1 MTPKDSQSVVIIGG
15 SHAAAEA
22 IPVLRQ
28 KGWEGRIVL
37 IGDEPCLPYQRPPL
51 SKAYYQGVMDEEKI
65 LIRAAATYEQAN
77 IEMMLGRR
85 AMRIDRDTRS
95 ILLDDGT
102 AVNYSKLIL
111 ATGTRPRKLSSEGAD
126 LPNINYLKTLQD
138 VDRIKSQLTADSRL
152 LIVGAGYIGLE
163 VAASAVKQGV
173 QVTVLEAEDR
183 VLTRVTSPVVSHF
196 YERIHKAA
204 GVDIRL
210 GARLE
215 NFRQSENGTFAEL
228 ADGDQLLF
236 DCAVVGIGVLPN
248 TELAQDAE
256 ISCDNGILVDE
267 FTKTSDPNIYAVGD
281 CSNHPSYIYDRRLRL
296 ESVPNA
302 VQQAKTAA
310 MSICGEDV
318 AYDQVPWFWSD
329 QYDVKLQTVGLLQG
343 YDQTVVRGDPDSL
356 KFAAFYL
363 RSGRLI
369 AMDAINS
376 PVEFMTS
383 KKLIAGKSMPDP
395 MRLADGS
402 VSMKEIL

>member
-1 MTPKDSQSVVIIGG
+1 MSQENRQSVVIIGG

-22 IPVLRQ
+22 IPTLRQ
-28 KGWEGRIVL
+28 KGWEGRITL
-37 IGDEPCLPYQRPPL
+37 IGDEPNLPYQRPPL
-51 SKAYYQGVMDEEKI
+51 SKAYYQGVMDAEKI
-65 LIRAAATYEQAN
+65 LIRAEATYEQAGV
-77 IEMMLGRR
+77 EMMLGRR
-85 AMRIDRDTRS
+85 AVRIDRGAEK
-95 ILLDDGT
+95 IVLDDGT
-102 AVNYSKLIL
+102 AVDYSKLIL
-111 ATGTRPRKLSSEGAD
+111 ATGTRPRKLPLDGAD
-126 LPNINYLKTLQD
+126 LPNINYLKTMQD
-138 VDRIKSQLTADSRL
+138 VDRIKSQLKPGSNL

-163 VAASAVKQGV
+163 VAASAVKQGIK
-173 QVTVLEAEDR
+173 VTVLEAEDR
-183 VLTRVTSPVVSHF
+183 VLTRVTSPVVSYF

-204 GVDIRL
+204 GVDISV

-215 NFRQSENGTFAEL
+215 KFQQSTEGSFATL
-228 ADGDQLLF
+228 ADGNQLPF

-248 TELAQDAE
+248 TELAEDAK
-256 ISCDNGILVDE
+256 IDCDNGILVDA

-310 MSICGEDV
+310 LSICGEDV

-343 YDQTVVRGDPDSL
+343 YDQTVVRGDPASG

-363 RSGRLI
+363 QNSRLI

-376 PVEFMTS
+376 PAEFMTS
-383 KKLIAGKSMPDP
+383 KKMIAAKVKPDVA
-395 MRLADGS
+395 RLADIS
-402 VSMKEIL
+402 ISMKEFL